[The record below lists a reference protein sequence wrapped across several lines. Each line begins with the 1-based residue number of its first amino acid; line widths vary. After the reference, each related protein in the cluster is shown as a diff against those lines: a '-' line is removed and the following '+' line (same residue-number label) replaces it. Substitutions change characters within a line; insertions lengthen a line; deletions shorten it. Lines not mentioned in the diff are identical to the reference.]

1 MFKKK
6 TNVNYTYRKPEFFN
20 YWRFLFQ
27 HFVTFFYFLRLKIVY
42 RLEVNGEENF
52 PKDNKYIVAPNH
64 LSTLDP
70 PLMGWVIP
78 RGVAFMAKIEL
89 FDNPFM
95 RWWLDWLGTFGV
107 NREKLDPSTIK
118 TILSLKKTDWVL
130 GIFPQG
136 TRNPG
141 NKLGKYS
148 SAFASIAKTTK
159 CDIVPVGIIGTDKVK
174 KWMPFSAKITVN
186 IGKPIPYSDNPE
198 ETAKIWAEEVCKLA
212 NLKNEQ

>member
-1 MFKKK
+1 MFEKKNK
-6 TNVNYTYRKPEFFN
+6 VNYTYRKPEFFN
-20 YWRFLFQ
+20 FWRFMFQ
-27 HFVTFFYFLRLKIVY
+27 YFVTFFYFLRLKIVY
-42 RLEVNGEENF
+42 RLEVHGAENI

-64 LSTLDP
+64 LSTIDP

-78 RGVAFMAKIEL
+78 RGIAFMAKIEL

-107 NREKLDPSTIK
+107 DRGNLGPSTIK
-118 TILSLKKTDWVL
+118 TILSIRKTNWVF

-141 NKLGKYS
+141 GKLGNYTS
-148 SAFASIAKTTK
+148 GFAAIAKTTK
-159 CDIVPVGIIGTDKVK
+159 CDILPVGLIGTDKVK
-174 KWMPFSAKITVN
+174 KWIPFTGKIIVN
-186 IGKPIPYSDNPE
+186 IGKPIPYSDNPD

-212 NLKNEQ
+212 NLDKE